1 MVSPVRIAP
10 SFRTNADS
18 RSPKLDM
25 NSEKTFVNN
34 AMEAT
39 IRIGL
44 LVLLAAWCFEIVKPF
59 IIPIAWGVIIAVGT
73 YPAFL
78 RLERRLGDKRRL
90 AATGIV
96 VVGLVLL
103 LVPAFL
109 LGGTLFDSAHALAAG
124 LQEGTIAIPPPSE
137 SVKTWPMIGDELHA
151 FWSQA
156 SNNLAATFSKLAPQL
171 KAVGTWLLS
180 TAAGAGWGLLQFV
193 IAIAI
198 AGVLLA
204 NAQGGST
211 VAYAIATRLA
221 GDKGAEFAK
230 LAESTVRSVTRGILG
245 VALIQSTLIG
255 LGFLVMGIPGAG
267 LWALLCLIL
276 SVIQVGPFP
285 VVLPVLIYVFSAYD
299 TVPAVLFLI
308 WSILTGSIDN
318 ILKPI
323 LLGRGVEVPMAI
335 IFIGAI
341 GGFISSGIIGLF
353 VGAVVLVLGYGLFLA
368 WLKEER
374 DVAGGDSEETPASAT
389 EAPAD

>member
-1 MVSPVRIAP
+1 
-10 SFRTNADS
+10 
-18 RSPKLDM
+18 M
-25 NSEKTFVNN
+25 NTERNFVNN
-34 AMEAT
+34 ALEAT

-44 LVLLAAWCFEIVKPF
+44 LVLLFAWCFEIVKPF
-59 IIPIAWGVIIAVGT
+59 IIPIVWGIIIAVGT
-73 YPAFL
+73 YPPYL
-78 RLERRLGDKRRL
+78 SLSRRLGGRRNL
-90 AATGIV
+90 AAAVIAV
-96 VVGLVLL
+96 LGLVLL
-103 LVPAFL
+103 LVPAL
-109 LGGTLFDSAHALAAG
+109 MLSGTLIDSAHGLAAG
-124 LQEGTIAIPPPSE
+124 LQEGSIAVPPPPE
-137 SVKTWPMIGDELHA
+137 GVKAWPMVGEQLEV

-156 SNNLAATFSKLAPQL
+156 SNNLAATLEKIAPQL
-171 KAVGTWLLS
+171 KAVGGWLLS

-193 IAIAI
+193 IAIVI

-204 NAQGGST
+204 NAQGGSKAT
-211 VAYAIATRLA
+211 YAIVTRLA
-221 GDKGAEFAK
+221 GEKGAEFAK
-230 LAESTVRSVTRGILG
+230 LAEATVRSVTRGILG

-285 VVLPVLIYVFSAYD
+285 VVLPVLIYVFSTAD

-308 WSILTGSIDN
+308 WSLLTGAIDN

-353 VGAVVLVLGYGLFLA
+353 VGAVVLVLGYRLFLV
-368 WLKEER
+368 WL
-374 DVAGGDSEETPASAT
+374 DDSPDLDGLESPA
-389 EAPAD
+389 EPAAIDDTVSK

>member
-1 MVSPVRIAP
+1 
-10 SFRTNADS
+10 
-18 RSPKLDM
+18 M
-25 NSEKTFVNN
+25 NSEKAFVSN
-34 AMEAT
+34 ALEAT

-59 IIPIAWGVIIAVGT
+59 IIPIAWGVIIAVAA

-78 RLERRLGDKRRL
+78 KLARRMGDKYKL
-90 AATGIV
+90 AATFVAIL
-96 VVGLVLL
+96 GLVLL
-103 LVPAFL
+103 LVPALL
-109 LGGTLFDSAHALAAG
+109 LGGTLIDSAHGLAEG
-124 LQEGTIAIPPPSE
+124 FQDGTIAVPPPSE
-137 SVKTWPMIGDELHA
+137 SVKNWPMVGEELHGL
-151 FWSQA
+151 WSQA
-156 SNNLAATFSKLAPQL
+156 SSNLGATLAKLAPQL
-171 KAVGTWLLS
+171 KAVGSWLLS
-180 TAAGAGWGLLQFV
+180 TAAGAGWGLVQFV
-193 IAIAI
+193 IAIVI

-204 NAQGGST
+204 HAPAGSKM
-211 VAYAIATRLA
+211 AYSIATRLA
-221 GDKGAEFAK
+221 GDKGVEFAK

-276 SVIQVGPFP
+276 SVIQIGPFP
-285 VVLPVLIYVFSAYD
+285 VVLPILIYVVFSYEM
-299 TVPAVLFLI
+299 VPAVVFLI
-308 WSILTGSIDN
+308 WSIFAGSIDN

-368 WLKEER
+368 WLGHAPLA
-374 DVAGGDSEETPASAT
+374 DTSEHSA
-389 EAPAD
+389 

>member
-1 MVSPVRIAP
+1 
-10 SFRTNADS
+10 
-18 RSPKLDM
+18 M

-34 AMEAT
+34 ALEAT

-59 IIPIAWGVIIAVGT
+59 VIPIAWGVIIAVGT

-78 RLERRLGDKRRL
+78 RLARQLGDKRTL
-90 AATGIV
+90 AATFIAIL
-96 VVGLVLL
+96 GLVLL

-109 LGGTLFDSAHALAAG
+109 LGGTLIDSAHGLAEG
-124 LQEGTIAIPPPSE
+124 LQEGSIAVPPPSE
-137 SVKTWPMIGDELHA
+137 AVKTWPMVGEKLHS
-151 FWSQA
+151 FWNQA
-156 SNNLAATFSKLAPQL
+156 SNNLAATLGKLAPQL
-171 KAVGTWLLS
+171 QAIGSWVLS

-193 IAIAI
+193 IAIVI

-204 NAQGGST
+204 NAASGSR
-211 VAYAIATRLA
+211 VAYSIATRLA
-221 GDKGAEFAK
+221 GAKGVEFAK
-230 LAESTVRSVTRGILG
+230 LAESTVRSVTKGILG

-276 SVIQVGPFP
+276 SVIQIGPFP
-285 VVLPVLIYVFSAYD
+285 VVLPILIYVFSAYD
-299 TVPAVLFLI
+299 TVPAVLFLV
-308 WSILTGSIDN
+308 WSLLAGSIDN

-368 WLKEER
+368 WLNEVPLPDDTEPS
-374 DVAGGDSEETPASAT
+374 AAPANSGDSAAN
-389 EAPAD
+389 

>member
-1 MVSPVRIAP
+1 
-10 SFRTNADS
+10 
-18 RSPKLDM
+18 M
-25 NSEKTFVNN
+25 NNEKAFVNN

-59 IIPIAWGVIIAVGT
+59 IIPIAWGVIIAVGA

-78 RLERRLGDKRRL
+78 RLERRLGGKRTL
-90 AATGIV
+90 AATIV
-96 VVGLVLL
+96 VVLGLVLL
-103 LVPAFL
+103 LVPALL
-109 LGGTLFDSAHALAAG
+109 LGGTLFDSAHGLAEG
-124 LQEGTIAIPPPSE
+124 LQAGTIAIPPPSE
-137 SVKTWPMIGDELHA
+137 SVKTWPVVGEQLHA
-151 FWSQA
+151 YWSQA

-171 KAVGTWLLS
+171 KAVGSWLLS

-193 IAIAI
+193 IAILI

-204 NAQGGST
+204 NAKGGSAA
-211 VAYAIATRLA
+211 AYAVATRLA

-374 DVAGGDSEETPASAT
+374 DVAGAESEARPSSAAETT
-389 EAPAD
+389 AD